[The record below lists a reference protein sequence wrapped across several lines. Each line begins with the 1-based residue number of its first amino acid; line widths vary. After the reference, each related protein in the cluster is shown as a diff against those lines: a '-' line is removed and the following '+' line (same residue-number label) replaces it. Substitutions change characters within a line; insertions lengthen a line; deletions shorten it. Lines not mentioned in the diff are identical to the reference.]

1 MCAQQLRF
9 QAFKSL
15 PFPIESF
22 EVFSPFLLPIPGLSP
37 GAKGLVLGHRDDG
50 SHRFTVAFQDE
61 EFLAQ
66 SFLLKG

>member
-9 QAFKSL
+9 QALKSL

-22 EVFSPFLLPIPGLSP
+22 EVFSPLLLSNSVLSP
-37 GAKGLVLGHRDDG
+37 GAKGLVLGYRDDG

-66 SFLLKG
+66 SFFLKG